1 MSAEYLVIS
10 GSLRSTSHSRAM
22 AGELA
27 HIFENLGKSAEV
39 LDLRAYPLPFC
50 DAEGAYAD
58 PNVAK
63 LATAISAARVVI
75 LAAPIYNYDV
85 NAAVKNLIEMTGK
98 VWENKIVGFV
108 CAAGG
113 HSSYMSV
120 MSLAN
125 SLMLDFRSI
134 ILPRFV
140 YAVPSDFA
148 DGKLTSEKIG
158 ARLTQLAESAI
169 RLRNE

>member
-1 MSAEYLVIS
+1 
-10 GSLRSTSHSRAM
+10 
-22 AGELA
+22 
-27 HIFENLGKSAEV
+27 
-39 LDLRAYPLPFC
+39 
-50 DAEGAYAD
+50 
-58 PNVAK
+58 
-63 LATAISAARVVI
+63 VVI

-98 VWENKIVGFV
+98 AWENKIVGFV